1 MDTMKIS
8 SKFMRSLISKLVKNI
23 IRKKFGYE
31 VDIQL
36 DELMVTIDEGKA
48 HLRVNAGADISK
60 DELTKIIKEIGL
72 E

>member
-8 SKFMRSLISKLVKNI
+8 SKFMRGLISKLVKNI
-23 IRKKFGYE
+23 IRKKFGNE

-48 HLRVNAGADISK
+48 NLRINAGADISK
-60 DELTKIIKEIGL
+60 DELIKIIKEIGL

>member
-8 SKFMRSLISKLVKNI
+8 SKFMRGLISKLVKNI

-48 HLRVNAGADISK
+48 HLRINAEANISK
-60 DELTKIIKEIGL
+60 DELIKIIKEIGL

>member
-8 SKFMRSLISKLVKNI
+8 SKFMRGLISKLVKNI

-48 HLRVNAGADISK
+48 NLRINAGADISK
-60 DELTKIIKEIGL
+60 DELIKIIKEIGL